1 MKDFS
6 KLLSELI
13 QFKEMTDDI
22 KEGRT
27 PVLMSGLSQ
36 IHKSH
41 FIYSYCQNEN
51 ENALLITGDD
61 SSAVKFAEEINAFF
75 GKEKALV
82 YPTRDFI
89 YRDVE
94 GVSREYEHQR
104 LKVLENI
111 SKGNKNIIV
120 TGAEALLQYTIPPAN
135 LTKNTLHLSTGDT
148 CNIRELTE
156 KLVQAGYVSSSQVD
170 GVCQFS
176 HRGGILDIFPPH
188 ADDPFRIE
196 FWDDEIDSIAPF
208 KIDTQRREGICDSI
222 DITPAREVLFES
234 KEKMLEIL
242 KSQLPKLTSK
252 FSENARE
259 NIESDIE
266 RLNNDMTL
274 GNINRYLPLVYEK
287 PATIF
292 DYISSDTAVFINDPA
307 LIKDNLKTVSS
318 QIREDTESLLEEGL
332 VFKGCDTFSA
342 DYSYFISEVSLL
354 PCVILETFERVS
366 YDIPVKRSH
375 GVNATPLS
383 PWSGEY
389 SVLKEE
395 LEELLDHKYF
405 CIVMAGTERAAAA
418 LTSDLL
424 KDGFNAVS
432 ANDISQ
438 ISYGQVTV
446 VPASL
451 PSGFEYPEIR
461 LTVKTHGKIAAPKSK
476 HKNKVSAAEKIR
488 NLSDLTIGDLVVHTT
503 YGVGVF
509 GGIVKREFDNVIKD
523 YIKINYAGSDV
534 LYVAVNQL
542 DLVTKYIGA
551 KEDSG
556 VKLNKLNSVEW
567 SNTKKRVRAAV
578 KDMAKEL
585 TELYAKRLKTKGYAF
600 SEDTEWQREFE
611 QRFPYEETG
620 DQLRCIDE
628 IKADMERPA
637 PMDRLLCGDV
647 GFGKTEVAIRAAFK
661 CVMEGKQCAV
671 LVPTTI
677 LAWQHY
683 KTFCARMENYPINI
697 DILSRFRT
705 PKQQKQIISEL
716 KSGQV
721 DIVIGTHRVIQNDV
735 NFKDLGLC
743 IIDEEQRFGVAH
755 KEKFK
760 ELRNNVDVLTLS
772 ATPIPR
778 TLNMAMSGIR
788 DMSVIEE
795 APQDRFPVQTY
806 VIEHNWGIIEQALK
820 KELRRGGQAFYL
832 HNRVE
837 SIESCAFKLQ
847 QMLPDANITVAH
859 GKMSEEQLSKIWQQ
873 LVDREIDILVCTTII
888 ETGVDVSNCNTI
900 IIEDADRMGLS
911 QLYQLRGRVGRSS
924 RRAYAYLTFTP
935 GKALSDIATKR
946 LSAIKEF
953 TSFGS
958 GFRIAMRDLEIRGAG
973 SILGGKQHGHMEAVG
988 YDMYIKMLGD
998 AIAEERGEVIPEKAP
1013 ECVIDLKIDAHIPE
1027 KYIRDLTQRI
1037 DIYKKIA
1044 VIKTNEDAMDVLDE
1058 LIDRFGDPPQSVKGL
1073 VDVALIRNR
1082 AAIMGFAEIK
1092 QDDHNLIAIPINFDI
1107 KLAADLTAR
1116 LGKKITFNVRE
1127 NPYFTMKISKGQ
1139 KPLDALKEMLDI
1151 MEL

>member
-6 KLLSELI
+6 KLLSELL
-13 QFKEMTDDI
+13 QFKEMTADI

-41 FIYSYCQNEN
+41 FIYGYCQNEN
-51 ENALLITGDD
+51 APALLITSDD
-61 SSAVKFAEEINAFF
+61 SSAVKFVDELNAFF
-75 GKEKALV
+75 GEEKAML

-94 GVSREYEHQR
+94 GISREYEHQR

-111 SKGNKNIIV
+111 AAGGKNIIV
-120 TGAEALLQYTIPPAN
+120 TGAEALLQYTIPPKN
-135 LTKNTLHLSTGDT
+135 LAENTIKLSVGDT
-148 CNIRELTE
+148 CDIKTLIQ
-156 KLVQAGYVSSSQVD
+156 KLVQAGYSAAPQVD

-188 ADDPFRIE
+188 TEDPFRIE

-208 KIDTQRREGICDSI
+208 KIETQRREGICDSI

-234 KEKMLEIL
+234 SEKMLDIL
-242 KSQLPKLTSK
+242 KTQLSKLTSK
-252 FSENARE
+252 SMEKARA
-259 NIESDIE
+259 NISADID
-266 RLNNDMTL
+266 RLNDNLTL
-274 GNINRYLPLVYEK
+274 GNVNRYLPLIYPK

-292 DYISSDTAVFINDPA
+292 DYISSDTVIFFNDPA
-307 LIKDNLKTVSS
+307 AVKDTLKTVSS

-332 VFKGCDTFSA
+332 VFPGCDTFSA
-342 DYSYFISEVSLL
+342 DYPYLISRLSLL
-354 PCVILETFERVS
+354 PCVIMETFERVS

-389 SVLKEE
+389 GILKEE

-405 CIVMAGTERAAAA
+405 CVVMAGTERAAAA

-424 KDGFNAVS
+424 KSGFNAVTAS
-432 ANDISQ
+432 DISK

-446 VPASL
+446 VPATL
-451 PSGFEYPEIR
+451 PSGFEYPEIK
-461 LTVKTHGKIAAPKSK
+461 LTVKTQGKIAASKSK
-476 HKNKVSAAEKIR
+476 RKSKPSSAAKIK
-488 NLSDLTIGDLVVHTT
+488 NLSDLTVGDLVVHTT
-503 YGVGVF
+503 YGVGIF

-600 SEDTEWQREFE
+600 SKDTEWQREFE

-628 IKADMERPA
+628 IKSDMERPS

-683 KTFCARMENYPINI
+683 KTFCSRMENYPIKI

-705 PKQQKQIISEL
+705 PKQQKQIITEL
-716 KSGQV
+716 KKGLV

-735 NFKDLGLC
+735 DFKDLGLC

-837 SIESCAFKLQ
+837 SIETCAFKLQ
-847 QMLPDANITVAH
+847 QLLPDANITVAH

-888 ETGVDVSNCNTI
+888 ETGVDVSNCNTM
-900 IIEDADRMGLS
+900 IIEDADKMGLS

-924 RRAYAYLTFTP
+924 RRAYAYLTFTQ
-935 GKALSDIATKR
+935 GKALTDIATKR

-998 AIAEERGEVIPEKAP
+998 AIAEERGEVIPEKSA
-1013 ECVIDLKIDAHIPE
+1013 ECAMDLRIDAHIPE
-1027 KYIRDLTQRI
+1027 KYISDLTQRI

-1044 VIKTNEDAMDVLDE
+1044 VIKNNEDAMDVLDE

-1092 QDDHNLIAIPINFDI
+1092 QDDKNLIMIPAKFDM
-1107 KLAADLTAR
+1107 KVASELTSR
-1116 LGKKITFNVRE
+1116 LGNRVTVVAKET
-1127 NPYFTMKISKGQ
+1127 PYFTMKIAKGQ

-1151 MEL
+1151 IEL